1 MKREV
6 HCPYARD
13 WIPLGRSRAKCPR
26 CGAAL
31 DTGTH
36 PTRDAEAQHTS

>member
-6 HCPYARD
+6 DCSYARD
-13 WIPLGRSRAKCPR
+13 WIPLGKSRTNCPR

-31 DTGTH
+31 NTSTH
-36 PTRDAEAQHTS
+36 PTRDADA

>member
-13 WIPLGRSRAKCPR
+13 WIPLGRSRTKCPR
-26 CGAAL
+26 CGATL
-31 DTGTH
+31 NTNTH
-36 PTRDAEAQHTS
+36 PIRDAEA